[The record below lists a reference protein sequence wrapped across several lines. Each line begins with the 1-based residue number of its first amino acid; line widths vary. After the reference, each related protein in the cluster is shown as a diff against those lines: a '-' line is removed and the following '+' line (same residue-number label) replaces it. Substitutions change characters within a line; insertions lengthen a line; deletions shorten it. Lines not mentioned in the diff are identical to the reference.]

1 MSIAT
6 LLKRLTDIM
15 QGDAG
20 VDGDAQRLAQ
30 IVWILFLKIFDY
42 TEENWEYTED
52 DYEPVIP
59 EGYRWRDWAIGESI
73 KDQLTGE
80 ALISFVNNELFPVLR
95 GEAIKGETG
104 KERVLFEGTD
114 TRSLLVKEFM
124 RDSINYMKD
133 GILLRDVIHLLE
145 EVDFSDSEE
154 RHQFNDIYE
163 TLLRGL
169 QSAGR
174 YGEFYTGRALT
185 CFCVDKVN
193 PQIGES
199 IADFAC
205 GTGGFLIDALKHL
218 QSQIKEG
225 DIEAS
230 DLLQTSLYGV
240 EKKQLPYM
248 LCTTNL
254 LLNGINEPNILHG
267 NSLET
272 DVSDYTE
279 ADKFDVILMN
289 PPYGGKELPAIQ
301 NNFPSDLCNSET
313 ADLFLVE
320 ILYRL
325 KKNGRVA
332 IILPDGF
339 LFGRD
344 NAKTN
349 IKRKLMAEC
358 NLHTIIRL
366 PKSCFA
372 PYTSI
377 ATNILFFDKTGS
389 TKETWFYRMDLP
401 EGYKAFSKTK
411 PLLRS
416 HLSCVDEWWD
426 HRTELED
433 TETESFKAKKFSYEE
448 IEASGFNLDLCGY
461 LTKEE
466 VILSPEETIL
476 NFQAQRE
483 MLDEKMDEQLTCILE
498 LLGVTE
504 C

>member
-1 MSIAT
+1 MSLVT
-6 LLKRLTDIM
+6 LLKRLIDIM

-30 IVWILFLKIFDY
+30 IVWLLFLKIFDY
-42 TEENWEYTED
+42 TEENWEYTEE
-52 DYEPVIP
+52 DYLPIIP
-59 EGYRWRDWAIGESI
+59 EGYRWRDWAVADSV
-73 KDQLTGE
+73 KDQLTGD
-80 ALISFVNNELFPVLR
+80 ALIEFINNQLFPVLR
-95 GEAIKGETG
+95 GDLIKDETG
-104 KERVLFEGTD
+104 KECVLFEATD
-114 TRSLLVKEFM
+114 SRSLLVKEFM
-124 RDSINYMKD
+124 RDSINYMKN
-133 GILLRDVIHLLE
+133 GVLLREVIQLFE

-154 RHQFNDIYE
+154 RHQFNEIYE

-185 CFCVDKVN
+185 RFCVDKVN

-218 QSQIKEG
+218 QKQVKEG
-225 DIEAS
+225 DIKGN
-230 DLLQTSLYGV
+230 DILQTCLHGV

-254 LLNGINEPNILHG
+254 LLNGISEPDIVHG

-272 DVSDYTE
+272 DVSEYTE
-279 ADKFDVILMN
+279 VDKFEVILMN
-289 PPYGGKELPAIQ
+289 PPYGGKEQASIQ
-301 NNFPSDLCNSET
+301 RNFPSDLCNSET

-339 LFGRD
+339 LFGSDR
-344 NAKTN
+344 AKIN
-349 IKRKLMAEC
+349 IKRKLMNEC

-377 ATNILFFDKTGS
+377 ATNILFFDKTGR
-389 TKETWFYRMDLP
+389 TEETWFYRMDIP
-401 EGYKAFSKTK
+401 VGYKNFSKTK
-411 PLLRS
+411 PLQRA
-416 HLSCVDEWWD
+416 HMHCIDEWWD
-426 HRTELED
+426 HRIELED
-433 TETESFKAKKFSYEE
+433 AETESFKAKKFSYEE

-461 LTKEE
+461 PTKEE

-476 NFQAQRE
+476 NFQVQRE
-483 MLDEKMDEQLTCILE
+483 LLDEKMDEQLARILE
-498 LLGVTE
+498 LLGVSK

>member
-52 DYEPVIP
+52 NYEPVIP

-95 GEAIKGETG
+95 GEAIKDETG

-225 DIEAS
+225 DIEA
-230 DLLQTSLYGV
+230 Q
-240 EKKQLPYM
+240 Q
-248 LCTTNL
+248 
-254 LLNGINEPNILHG
+254 
-267 NSLET
+267 
-272 DVSDYTE
+272 
-279 ADKFDVILMN
+279 
-289 PPYGGKELPAIQ
+289 
-301 NNFPSDLCNSET
+301 
-313 ADLFLVE
+313 
-320 ILYRL
+320 
-325 KKNGRVA
+325 
-332 IILPDGF
+332 
-339 LFGRD
+339 
-344 NAKTN
+344 
-349 IKRKLMAEC
+349 
-358 NLHTIIRL
+358 
-366 PKSCFA
+366 
-372 PYTSI
+372 
-377 ATNILFFDKTGS
+377 
-389 TKETWFYRMDLP
+389 
-401 EGYKAFSKTK
+401 
-411 PLLRS
+411 
-416 HLSCVDEWWD
+416 
-426 HRTELED
+426 
-433 TETESFKAKKFSYEE
+433 
-448 IEASGFNLDLCGY
+448 
-461 LTKEE
+461 
-466 VILSPEETIL
+466 
-476 NFQAQRE
+476 FQFW
-483 MLDEKMDEQLTCILE
+483 
-498 LLGVTE
+498 G
-504 C
+504 